1 MSYGPSWGPLP
12 PPAGPPAAHVAGGR
26 TRGSGTLVAVVLA
39 LLGAWAVALAV
50 LGQFLAFGWT
60 VLLGLVGVYQADPTR
75 EHVVPWLVATLLL
88 GLLVGVPAMLV
99 WRLASHP
106 GARAVGRAWAVVA
119 GLVAVVSPVRLL
131 PAGSSMLA
139 TVILAVAAAVVAIT
153 LSRLPAF
160 AAPRRHGDGGT
171 YVAAAAGLLTLLP
184 WAFYGA
190 FGGAV
195 ETLLA
200 LMLAAAGGWLVAVLL
215 APVWREVAGT
225 WRRSSV
231 VLVGGLVAGVT
242 CCVLFAGLSPRVSGL
257 WLAVCVPPVGFVAA
271 AASYAVPRRL
281 PTFAGVTLAA
291 FGPLAFLDPD
301 EISIIVFQ
309 FQGIVKFAFLGM
321 GLGIVAGL
329 VGAGVLAALVRVLRS
344 RRLAGLVACAA
355 LVGAGALYAAG
366 GQPGFDGD
374 RLFVVLKQQA
384 PVASLA
390 GTKDLVA
397 RRKAVYDRLVSFAD
411 RTQRPLRNALGDIG
425 VGYTPY
431 YLVNA
436 LEVNAGPQ
444 LRPWLESRG
453 DVAEVLDSPRL
464 RPIRTLPPVDRGTG
478 AAPSQPDWNLTMIR
492 ADEVWSKLHDRGA
505 GVVVGQSDS
514 GVDGTHPALA
524 GSYRGRGGHDDD
536 NWLDPWYGS
545 SSPTDRNGHGTH
557 TLGTAVGADDIGVA
571 PGAKWIGCVNLGRN
585 LADPPLY
592 LTCMQFMLAPYPQH
606 GDPLRDGDPSKAAD
620 VLNNSWGC
628 PHSEG
633 CDANVLRPAVDAL
646 TAAGIF
652 VVASAGNDGP
662 ACGTIRDPISL
673 YADSFTVGAVDAS
686 GNVAP
691 FSSRG
696 PVTADGSDRQKPD
709 IAAPGVGVLS
719 ALPGGYG
726 RLDGTSMAGPHV
738 TGTVAL
744 MWSANP
750 RLKGDVTRTAQILR
764 STAQGA
770 ALAKTGP
777 DCGSEKDVVGTGILN
792 AYAAV
797 VAAKKVR

>member
-1 MSYGPSWGPLP
+1 MVTSGPSWGPLP
-12 PPAGPPAAHVAGGR
+12 PPPAGPPAAPVGGGEQR
-26 TRGSGTLVAVVLA
+26 NGTAVAVLLA
-39 LLGAWAVALAV
+39 LLGGWAVALAV
-50 LGQFLAFGWT
+50 LGQFLAFGADQ
-60 VLLGLVGVYQADPTR
+60 VDPTKQ
-75 EHVVPWLVATLLL
+75 HTAPWLLATLLL
-88 GLLVGVPAMLV
+88 GVLVCVPSTVLWQV
-99 WRLASHP
+99 STHP
-106 GARAVGRAWAVVA
+106 RARAVARAWAVVA

-131 PAGSSMLA
+131 PTQWSMLVM
-139 TVILAVAAAVVAIT
+139 VILAVAAAAVAVT

-160 AAPRRHGDGGT
+160 AVPRTRGEGGT
-171 YVAAAAGLLTLLP
+171 LVAAAAGLLTLLP

-190 FGGAV
+190 LGGV
-195 ETLLA
+195 FETLLA
-200 LMLAAAGGWLVAVLL
+200 LALAGAGGWLVAVVL
-215 APVWREVAGT
+215 APVWREIAGS
-225 WRRSSV
+225 WRRSSA

-257 WLAVCVPPVGFVAA
+257 WLAVCVPPLGFVCA
-271 AASYAVPRRL
+271 AASRDAPRRL
-281 PTFAGVTLAA
+281 PTLAGVGVAA
-291 FGPLAFLDPD
+291 FGPLAFIDPD
-301 EISIIVFQ
+301 EVNAILGLQDAIRY
-309 FQGIVKFAFLGM
+309 AFIAM
-321 GLGIVAGL
+321 GLAVVAGLVGSGGLAGLANALRSRAVAAAVACVAL
-329 VGAGVLAALVRVLRS
+329 VGAGVL
-344 RRLAGLVACAA
+344 
-355 LVGAGALYAAG
+355 YAVG

-390 GTKDLVA
+390 GTRDLTA
-397 RRKAVYDRLVSFAD
+397 RRTAVYHRLVDFAD
-411 RTQRPLRNALGDIG
+411 RTQRPLRGALGDIG

-431 YLVNA
+431 YLDNA
-436 LEVNAGPQ
+436 LEVDAGPQ

-464 RPIRTLPPVDRGTG
+464 RPIRTLPPVDHGTSP
-478 AAPSQPDWNLTMIR
+478 APRQPDWNLTMIR
-492 ADEVWSKLHDRGA
+492 ADDVWNRLHDRGS

-524 GSYRGRGGHDDD
+524 ASYRGRGGHDDD

-545 SSPTDRNGHGTH
+545 RSPTDWGGHGTH
-557 TLGTAVGADDIGVA
+557 TLGTAVGADDVGVA
-571 PGAKWIGCVNLGRN
+571 PDAKWIGCVNLGRN
-585 LADPPLY
+585 LGDPALY

-606 GDPLRDGDPSKAAD
+606 GDPLRDGDPSRAAD

-628 PHSEG
+628 PDAEG
-633 CDANVLRPAVDAL
+633 CDANAMRPAVDAL

-662 ACGTIRDPISL
+662 GCGTIRDPISL
-673 YADSFTVGAVDAS
+673 YADSFSVGAVDAT

-696 PVTADGSDRQKPD
+696 PVTADGSHRQKPD

-719 ALPGGYG
+719 ALPGGGYG

-750 RLKGDVTRTAQILR
+750 ALKGDVTRTAQILR

-770 ALAKTGP
+770 ALSKSGSN
-777 DCGSEKDVVGTGILN
+777 CGSDENVVGAGIVD
-792 AYAAV
+792 AYSAV
-797 VAAKKVR
+797 VAAKKATS

>member
-1 MSYGPSWGPLP
+1 MSPSGPTWGPLP
-12 PPAGPPAAHVAGGR
+12 PPPAGPPPGPAAGADGERRNGTVA
-26 TRGSGTLVAVVLA
+26 AVLLT
-39 LLGAWAVALAV
+39 LLGGWAVALAV
-50 LGQFLAFGWT
+50 LGQFVAFGEDQ
-60 VLLGLVGVYQADPTR
+60 VDPTKQ
-75 EHVVPWLVATLLL
+75 HTAPWLLATLLL
-88 GLLVGVPAMLV
+88 GLLVAIPATLV
-99 WRLASHP
+99 WRLSAHP
-106 GARAVGRAWAVVA
+106 RARAVARAWAVVA

-131 PAGSSMLA
+131 PTQWSML
-139 TVILAVAAAVVAIT
+139 VMVVLAVAAAAVAVT

-160 AAPRRHGDGGT
+160 AMPRTPGDGGT
-171 YVAAAAGLLTLLP
+171 LVAAAAGLLTLLP
-184 WAFYGA
+184 WAYYGA
-190 FGGAV
+190 LGGVV
-195 ETLLA
+195 ETMLA
-200 LMLAAAGGWLVAVLL
+200 IALAAAGGWLVAVVL
-215 APVWREVAGT
+215 APVWREIAGS
-225 WRRSSV
+225 WPRSRII
-231 VLVGGLVAGVT
+231 LVGGLVAGVT

-257 WLAVCVPPVGFVAA
+257 WLAVCVPPLGFVCA
-271 AASYAVPRRL
+271 AASHAAPRRL
-281 PTFAGVTLAA
+281 PTLAGVGVAA

-301 EISIIVFQ
+301 EVNVILGFHDIVMY
-309 FQGIVKFAFLGM
+309 AFLGM
-321 GLGIVAGL
+321 GLGVLVGL
-329 VGAGVLAALVRVLRS
+329 VGGGALAGLARVLRS
-344 RRLAGLVACAA
+344 RRLAGLIACVA
-355 LVGAGALYAAG
+355 LVGAAVLYAAA

-384 PVASLA
+384 PVASLT
-390 GTKDLVA
+390 GTKDLTA

-436 LEVNAGPQ
+436 LEVDAGPQ

-464 RPIRTLPPVDRGTG
+464 RPIRELPPVDRGTS
-478 AAPSQPDWNLTMIR
+478 AAPSQPDWNLTMVR

-524 GSYRGRGGHDDD
+524 ASYRGRGGHNDD

-545 SSPTDRNGHGTH
+545 RSPTDWGGHGTH
-557 TLGTAVGADDIGVA
+557 TLGTAVGADNVGVA
-571 PGAKWIGCVNLGRN
+571 PDAKWIGCVNLGRN
-585 LADPPLY
+585 MGDPALY

-606 GDPLRDGDPSKAAD
+606 GDPLRDGDPSRAAD

-628 PHSEG
+628 PNSEG

-662 ACGTIRDPISL
+662 ACGTIRDPIAL
-673 YADSFTVGAVDAS
+673 YADSFSVGAVDDR

-709 IAAPGVGVLS
+709 ISAPGVGVLS
-719 ALPGGYG
+719 ALPGGRYG

-750 RLKGDVTRTAQILR
+750 RLKGDVRRTAQILR
-764 STAQGA
+764 ATAQGA
-770 ALAKTGP
+770 ALSKSGSN
-777 DCGSEKDVVGTGILN
+777 CGSEKNVVGAGILD

-797 VAAKKVR
+797 VAAKKARG